1 MNVENNNQID
11 INNEYYILLPTT
23 LDKMINYIENM
34 EVMVD
39 NEFGDIR
46 NLTQIIID
54 NDMPEIYNEL
64 LAIKKLQLT
73 NKNYENRKI

>member
-64 LAIKKLQLT
+64 LAIKKLQLI
-73 NKNYENRKI
+73 NKKS